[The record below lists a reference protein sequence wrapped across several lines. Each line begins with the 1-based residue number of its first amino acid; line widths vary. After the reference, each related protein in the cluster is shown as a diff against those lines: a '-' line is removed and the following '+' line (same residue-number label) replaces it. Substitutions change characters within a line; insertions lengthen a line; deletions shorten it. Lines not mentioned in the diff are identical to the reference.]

1 MKTFY
6 ILQKNTFH
14 GETMELKLPTEMI
27 DQSGWFNLGPEP
39 FTYDT
44 YEEAEKIKVALE
56 TVFDQIPDKISFVIV
71 EEINE
76 SKK

>member
-1 MKTFY
+1 MNKFY

-14 GETMELKLPTEMI
+14 GETTEVKLPTEMI

-44 YEEAEKIKVALE
+44 YEEA
-56 TVFDQIPDKISFVIV
+56 
-71 EEINE
+71 
-76 SKK
+76 KKN

>member
-1 MKTFY
+1 MSTYY
-6 ILQKNTFH
+6 ILQKNSFQ

-44 YEEAEKIKVALE
+44 YEEAKKIKEALE
-56 TVFDQIPDKISFVIV
+56 TVFDKLPSSLTFIIV
-71 EEINE
+71 EETNA
-76 SKK
+76 

>member
-1 MKTFY
+1 MNKFY

-14 GETMELKLPTEMI
+14 GETTEVKLPTEMI
-27 DQSGWFNLGPEP
+27 DQSGCFNLGPEP

-44 YEEAEKIKVALE
+44 YEEAKKIKGALE
-56 TVFDQIPDKISFVIV
+56 MLFDKVPSSITFIIV

-76 SKK
+76 PKK

>member
-1 MKTFY
+1 MSTYY
-6 ILQKNTFH
+6 ILQKNSFQ

-44 YEEAEKIKVALE
+44 YEEAKKIKEALE
-56 TVFDQIPDKISFVIV
+56 TVFDKLPSSVKFIIV
-71 EEINE
+71 EETND
-76 SKK
+76 